1 MQLCMHMRKM
11 FKEQEREHYQSN
23 QQTSNSSSDF
33 EKMTDDKKLVEALR
47 AFGFEDENFTKSEL
61 TKKYRELLKKFHP
74 DANPGIDTTE
84 ATRSIQEKYEFL
96 KQYAK

>member
-1 MQLCMHMRKM
+1 M

-61 TKKYRELLKKFHP
+61 TKSTGNCLRNFTRMQIQALIQQKP
-74 DANPGIDTTE
+74 PGQS
-84 ATRSIQEKYEFL
+84 RKSMNF
-96 KQYAK
+96 

>member
-1 MQLCMHMRKM
+1 MRKM

-84 ATRSIQEKYEFL
+84 AARSIQEKYEFL